1 MKSMDYNPAVI
12 TMLRHCYRC
21 HPDILKQSN
30 EIFYDNELV
39 SSADELVAYNMVQCK
54 HLLKKGFPVMFHG
67 IEGKDSREGSSPS
80 WFNADEATLVV
91 SYVTKLLEDSN
102 ISVRGEEI
110 GVIAPYQKQVQKIR
124 QALSTGRSTKHGR
137 GRPENPEF
145 KKVQVGSCEQFQGKE
160 CRVIIISTVRSS
172 PSFLKSDETFNLGF
186 LNNPKRFNVA
196 ITRAKALLIIVGN
209 PYVLQRDPCWKS
221 MVDFCKAN
229 QSYTGL
235 SNFPLRYPY
244 FAPNDNN
251 WKDVCGHSLGSL
263 AQITTTQKNMI
274 SWRTSEVCQ
283 SGRPLRLKRSGETA
297 KTPKTFSPILANHGL
312 IK

>member
-39 SSADELVAYNMVQCK
+39 SSADELVAYNMVQYK

-145 KKVQVGSCEQFQGKE
+145 KKVQVGLLRAVPRQGMQGDHHFHCEVVSELSEERRDFQFGLFEQSEEIQRGHYSSQGAAHH
-160 CRVIIISTVRSS
+160 CRQPVC
-172 PSFLKSDETFNLGF
+172 PSEGS
-186 LNNPKRFNVA
+186 
-196 ITRAKALLIIVGN
+196 
-209 PYVLQRDPCWKS
+209 VLEID
-221 MVDFCKAN
+221 
-229 QSYTGL
+229 G
-235 SNFPLRYPY
+235 
-244 FAPNDNN
+244 
-251 WKDVCGHSLGSL
+251 
-263 AQITTTQKNMI
+263 
-274 SWRTSEVCQ
+274 
-283 SGRPLRLKRSGETA
+283 
-297 KTPKTFSPILANHGL
+297 
-312 IK
+312 